1 MSLLKMVNKLTQMVI
16 TDIGVD
22 VVDIFDSDSETD
34 TREEERERGSGTG
47 DDRFGRGLLGVIA

>member
-1 MSLLKMVNKLTQMVI
+1 MVI